1 MMKNMN
7 RRRVRKRPRRVKKT
21 KMKFASVLVIM
32 ILAIA
37 LGYGTAKFVIGP
49 ILGFDTD
56 ESSINIVQKEESE
69 ANADKEAEEDE
80 KESTKEESQEK
91 DTLEGFALQFGVF
104 STKDGAQK
112 LVASL
117 KEKGVEAEI
126 IEEDN
131 QYKVISPIIKTR
143 DEALGKLNDIK
154 DKNIE
159 DVFIASF

>member
-7 RRRVRKRPRRVKKT
+7 RRRVRKRPSRVKKT
-21 KMKFASVLVIM
+21 KMKFVSVLVIM

-56 ESSINIVQKEESE
+56 ESSINIVQKEETE
-69 ANADKEAEEDE
+69 ANADKDTEEDE
-80 KESTKEESQEK
+80 KESTEEGSQAK
-91 DTLEGFALQFGVF
+91 DIEEGYALQFGAF

-131 QYKVISPIIKTR
+131 QYKVISPIIKTK
-143 DEALGKLNDIK
+143 DEALDKLNDIK
-154 DKNIE
+154 DKNVE